1 MKSEFKNPALA
12 AALKLKAR
20 QIADLE
26 TAISEFDHNASILD
40 RQIAA
45 EEKRTGI
52 TDPTDPA
59 YSSFA
64 KSAVQRR
71 DNLRASAASL
81 KAALEA
87 TLRERDTVLERV
99 EQ

>member
-1 MKSEFKNPALA
+1 MKSEFNNPALE

-20 QIADLE
+20 RIADLE
-26 TAISEFDHNASILD
+26 TAISEFDYNASILD

-64 KSAVQRR
+64 ESAAQRR
-71 DNLRASAASL
+71 NNLRASAASL
-81 KAALEA
+81 RAALKA
-87 TLRERDTVLERV
+87 TLGERDTVLERA